1 MAPADV
7 GLGGLLG
14 GGLRLAL
21 LQLHLVKLRA
31 QHVPGLR
38 AIAVLR
44 AVVLAK
50 HHDVGRDVG
59 EADRRL
65 GLVDVLAPCPA
76 GAHGIGAHV
85 RLLDVDLDAVVDH
98 RIDVDAG
105 ERGVAARVGIERR
118 DAHQPVHAVLALE
131 PAIGV
136 AALDLHGRRLDAGLF
151 AAGLLDPLDL
161 VAVLLGPARV
171 HAHEHVGPV
180 LALGA
185 AGAGMDLEVG
195 VVAVGLARQQR
206 LELAP
211 GDVRLEPPQRVLG
224 VGDDGAVLLGLAE
237 LDHGEL
243 VVELLLDAPDG
254 GELVLERGALLHQ
267 ALRALLVVPES
278 GVLGLL
284 VQLLKPRPRLVEVKD
299 ASSAARP
306 TA

>member
-1 MAPADV
+1 M
-7 GLGGLLG
+7 
-14 GGLRLAL
+14 R
-21 LQLHLVKLRA
+21 
-31 QHVPGLR
+31 
-38 AIAVLR
+38 
-44 AVVLAK
+44 
-50 HHDVGRDVG
+50 

-65 GLVDVLAPCPA
+65 GLVDVLAACPL
-76 GAHGIGAHV
+76 GAHRIGADV

-161 VAVLLGPARV
+161 EAVLLGPARV

-185 AGAGMDLEVG
+185 AGAGVNLEEG
-195 VVAVGLARQQR
+195 VEAVGLARQQR

-211 GDVRLEPPQRVLG
+211 GDVLPEPAQRVLG
-224 VGDDGAVLLGLAE
+224 VGDRRAIFLGLAE
-237 LDHGEL
+237 FDHGEL
-243 VVELLLDAPDG
+243 VVEFALDPPDR
-254 GELVLERGALLHQ
+254 GELVFERGALLHQ

-278 GVLGLL
+278 RVFGEL
-284 VQLLKPRPRLVEVKD
+284 VQLLKPHPRLVEVKD